1 MCFLEII
8 LRLKHYFYASTSIY
22 DAIGNFCKEKKT
34 APILAIQTDNG
45 HKNYMPACSLTLIRI
60 DFYLLF
66 LSLYVG
72 HQHRMKQHIYF
83 FKLKKVG
90 HTIIITEI
98 LVYLR
103 RGSTHQQRQH
113 LFASS
118 QKRNPAMAS
127 TRMHASFFYLVLA
140 LDIEAAAA
148 GVQRRS
154 QKLTRMSAQR

>member
-1 MCFLEII
+1 MPAQVFMMPSVISV
-8 LRLKHYFYASTSIY
+8 K
-22 DAIGNFCKEKKT
+22 KKKT

-118 QKRNPAMAS
+118 QKRHPAMACRS
-127 TRMHASFFYLVLA
+127 TRMHGMHASFYLVLA
-140 LDIEAAAA
+140 LHIEAAAA